1 MSQSFYS
8 IAARFSNC
16 PASEK
21 LSIFSLLEGGVGFSW
36 VGIRMF
42 MRSRISRTCYF
53 GNYREWPE

>member
-1 MSQSFYS
+1 MSQSFHR

-21 LSIFSLLEGGVGFSW
+21 LSIFSLPEGGVDFSW

-42 MRSRISRTCYF
+42 MRSKDKQNVLF
-53 GNYREWPE
+53 

>member
-8 IAARFSNC
+8 IAARFPNC

-21 LSIFSLLEGGVGFSW
+21 LRLFTLLEGGVDFSW

-42 MRSRISRTCYF
+42 MRSGISRTCYF
-53 GNYREWPE
+53 GNNRE